1 MATPTEA
8 QKTNAIKNAV
18 MELLDP
24 DNSGNRTE
32 RSILE
37 TLYPMLTK
45 SERRDVLDG
54 MARQG
59 YNRAEVAKKMNDYE
73 EDHFGVRGN
82 YS

>member
-8 QKTNAIKNAV
+8 QKTRAIKDAV

-24 DNSGNRTE
+24 DGSGSRTE

-45 SERRDVLDG
+45 TERRDILDE
-54 MARQG
+54 MSRQG
-59 YNRAEVAKKMNDYE
+59 YNRAEVANKMNDYE
-73 EDHFGVRGN
+73 EDHFGTRGD

>member
-8 QKTNAIKNAV
+8 QKTKAIKTAV
-18 MELLDP
+18 MDLLDP
-24 DNSGNRTE
+24 DASGNRTE

-54 MARQG
+54 MASLG
-59 YNRAEVAKKMNDYE
+59 YNRADIANRMNDFE
-73 EDHFGVRGN
+73 ENTYGERGT
-82 YS
+82 YA

>member
-1 MATPTEA
+1 MATPTVA
-8 QKTNAIKNAV
+8 QKTTAIKNAV

-24 DNSGNRTE
+24 DNAGNRTE

-59 YNRAEVAKKMNDYE
+59 YNRAEIARKMNDYE
-73 EDHFGVRGN
+73 EDHFGARGD
-82 YS
+82 YK